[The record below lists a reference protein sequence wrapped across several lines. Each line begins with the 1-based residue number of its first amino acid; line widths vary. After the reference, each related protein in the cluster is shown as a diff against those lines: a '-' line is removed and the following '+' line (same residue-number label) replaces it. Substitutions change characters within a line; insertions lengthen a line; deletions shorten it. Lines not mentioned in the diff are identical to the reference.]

1 MNKIALMW
9 RSILFNLAFA
19 VTTVGYSLAIVFTA
33 KFVSEL
39 TLACIARSWGRA
51 VLWLLRVICQVSYVI
66 RGIEHLQ
73 HQPAVV
79 LANHQ
84 SAWETLALRALLPLK
99 HTWVLKSEL
108 LKIPLFGWA
117 LAILR
122 PISIQRQ
129 LARQAL
135 KQVLLQGEH
144 ALNAGYTVVIFPE
157 GTRANPHELGEFN
170 IGGAKLAER
179 AGVVVIPVAHNAGMV
194 WGRRSL
200 MKYPGIIQMEI
211 GAPIQTVGKTATEIN
226 SITRE
231 WISAVLADLSR

>member
-1 MNKIALMW
+1 MLIL
-9 RSILFNLAFA
+9 RSMLFMLAFA
-19 VTTVGYSLAIVFTA
+19 IITIGYGLAIVFSA

-39 TLACIARSWGRA
+39 TLARIARNWGH
-51 VLWLLRVICQVSYVI
+51 VSLWLLRVICNVSYVI
-66 RGIEHLQ
+66 RGVEYLQ

-108 LKIPLFGWA
+108 LKIPVFGWA

-122 PISIQRQ
+122 PISIQRH

-135 KQVLLQGEH
+135 KQVLLQGEQ

-157 GTRANPHELGEFN
+157 GTRKDTNELGEFN

-179 AGVVVIPVAHNAGMV
+179 AQVSVIPIAHNAGTV
-194 WGRRSL
+194 WRRRSFI
-200 MKYPGIIQMEI
+200 KYPGVIRMEI
-211 GAPIQTVGKTATEIN
+211 SAPIEVIGKTAAEIN
-226 SITRE
+226 QITQQ
-231 WISAVLADLSR
+231 WIQSTLAQSSSPP